1 MYCRSQ
7 NLILV
12 AIHDHYVF
20 GVWTRMSIR
29 FCDRTAVLD
38 ERAEEFLTKLAHLG
52 GYCTV
57 DQAQRMGLANS
68 PRRVLFRLDSL
79 ERSRFLRRVF
89 LYPFV
94 YQITKS
100 VTRLMGVDWMAR
112 RRHPVETV
120 RRRLLAVNFYLEA
133 LDWPAQ
139 FLCEHSDKIAAFRR
153 AGCPPNFLPSRFGQP
168 YLWEDFV
175 LDLGDGSLTVSVV
188 DRANCNALLQALTL
202 VRRFANCQSRLSERL
217 SLVVAVGSEARH
229 RLYSKI
235 AKHPKLVEHSRGI
248 SDPFGAYE
256 VSSPVPRMAVLT
268 HESEIHADNLIRGG
282 HERP

>member
-12 AIHDHYVF
+12 VIHDHCVL

-38 ERAEEFLTKLAHLG
+38 EQADEFLKRLAHLG

-57 DQAQRMGLANS
+57 DQAQRMSLANS
-68 PRRVLFRLDSL
+68 PRRVLFRLDCL

-89 LYPFV
+89 LHPFV

-133 LDWPAQ
+133 RDWPAQ
-139 FLCEHSDKIAAFRR
+139 FLCEHEDKVGAFRTM
-153 AGCPPNFLPSRFGQP
+153 GCPPNFLPNRGGQP

-175 LDLGDGSLTVSVV
+175 LDLGDGSLNVSVV
-188 DRANCNALLQALTL
+188 DRAHCNAFLQALTL
-202 VRRFANCQSRLSERL
+202 VRRFADCRLRLRERL
-217 SLVVAVGSEARH
+217 SLVLAVGSEARH
-229 RLYSKI
+229 RLYTKL
-235 AKHPKLVEHSRGI
+235 AKHPKLVGHARGI
-248 SDPFGAYE
+248 SEPFSAYE
-256 VSSPVPRMAVLT
+256 VSTPVPRMAVLT
-268 HESEIHADNLIRGG
+268 HESEIHSDNLIRGG
-282 HERP
+282 YERP

>member
-1 MYCRSQ
+1 
-7 NLILV
+7 
-12 AIHDHYVF
+12 
-20 GVWTRMSIR
+20 MSIR
-29 FCDRTAVLD
+29 FCDRMAVLD
-38 ERAEEFLTKLAHLG
+38 EQAEEFLKRLAQLG

-68 PRRVLFRLDSL
+68 PRRVLFRLDCL

-89 LYPFV
+89 LHPFV

-133 LDWPAQ
+133 RDWPAQ
-139 FLCEHSDKIAAFRR
+139 FLCEHEDKVVAFRTI
-153 AGCPPNFLPSRFGQP
+153 GCPPNFLPSRGGQP

-188 DRANCNALLQALTL
+188 DRAHCNALLQALTL
-202 VRRFANCQSRLSERL
+202 VRRFADCRLRLRERL
-217 SLVVAVGSEARH
+217 SLVLAVGSEARL
-229 RLYSKI
+229 RLYSKL
-235 AKHPKLVEHSRGI
+235 AKHPKIVEHSLGI
-248 SDPFGAYE
+248 SEPFSPYE
-256 VSSPVPRMAVLT
+256 VITAVPHMAVLT
-268 HESEIHADNLIRGG
+268 HESEIHSENLIRGG
-282 HERP
+282 HERT